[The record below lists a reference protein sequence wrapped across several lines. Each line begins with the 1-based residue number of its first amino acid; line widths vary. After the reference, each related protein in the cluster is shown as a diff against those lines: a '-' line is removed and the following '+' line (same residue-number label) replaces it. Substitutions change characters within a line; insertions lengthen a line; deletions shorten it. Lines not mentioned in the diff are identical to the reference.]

1 MSPWIAFLTGLT
13 SGGLTCM
20 AAQGGLLAG
29 ILARQ
34 PGATKHDWRWSSATV
49 PTAGF
54 IGAKFVAHLLLGALL
69 GWIGAGVQ
77 LSDTWRLGFQVLAAV
92 FIITAGIRLR
102 WPNFLP
108 WLNFELPAGA
118 RRLVRRSTKLDTVAA
133 PAALGFLT
141 VLIPCGT
148 TQAMMF
154 AAIATGSAAA
164 GAAIMGAFVL
174 GTAPLFFLIGVL
186 AKGATL
192 RPRLGVIAAAL
203 VIGVGLYSLNG
214 VLVQLDSPWS
224 FQNQVAAW
232 RWGLSGSS
240 ASPNF
245 GVATTSPTIT
255 VLADGYEPREI
266 TVPAGKPVRLTL
278 STKENIGCT
287 SVFRIPKVKIERVL
301 PETGQTIVTATF
313 PEPGE
318 YTFSCGMGMYSGK
331 IRAI

>member
-1 MSPWIAFLTGLT
+1 
-13 SGGLTCM
+13 M
-20 AAQGGLLAG
+20 AGV
-29 ILARQ
+29 LARQ
-34 PGATKHDWRWSSATV
+34 ARSAASEWRWSQATV

-54 IGAKFVAHLLLGALL
+54 IGAKFIAHLLLGALL

-77 LSDTWRLGFQVLAAV
+77 LSDSWRLGFQVLAAI
-92 FIITAGIRLR
+92 FIIAAGIRLR

-108 WLNFELPAGA
+108 WLNFELPASA
-118 RRLVRRSTKLDTVAA
+118 RRLVRRSTKLDHVVA

-154 AAIATGSAAA
+154 AAIATGNAAA

-186 AKGATL
+186 AKGAAL
-192 RPRLGVIAAAL
+192 RPRLAAVAAAL

-214 VLVQLDSPWS
+214 VLVQIDSPWS

-232 RWGLSGSS
+232 KWGLTGQSES
-240 ASPNF
+240 ATTNAT
-245 GVATTSPTIT
+245 ATTSPTIN
-255 VLADGYEPREI
+255 VLPDGYEPREVV
-266 TVPAGKPVRLTL
+266 VPSGKPIRLTL

-301 PETGQTIVTATF
+301 PETGETIVTATF